1 MLKKLFK
8 IKRVYKKIIIIT
20 NDFFINILSSL
31 FFLFFFINNQHN
43 FIEFIFFPLVIFLP
57 LYLIADLYNNILRYS
72 GLSYFFKI
80 LSASLLYL
88 IIYCFLFNY
97 FYEIPLQI
105 LIFQPS
111 LFFFLILLS
120 RLLIMIIISLYSV
133 GKTKKNIIIYG
144 AGEAGYKSLK
154 LLKNLYNIICII
166 DDDLTREKETLNGY
180 KIYHP
185 KNIQRI
191 IDKNKIEAI
200 YIAITNLSFS
210 QRKKVI
216 NNIKIFDIQIKILP
230 DLSLILDQEIRYS
243 DFKKINEDDLIDRQ
257 INISNSNFDYM
268 KNKKILITGGG
279 GTIGSELALQL
290 ININISKMIIIDN
303 SEYNLYKLEQKL
315 ESHNFHNLKIY
326 YYLIDINNK
335 ESLEDLFKDHKPE
348 VILHAAAYKHV
359 PIVENNIFASIHNN
373 FFASINLVDLAI
385 FHKIKYFVY
394 ISSDKAVRPTNIMGA
409 TKRLS
414 EIYIQKI
421 NKKINNVDTKFN
433 IVRFGNVI
441 GSSGSAVNLFTK
453 QIQNGG
459 PVTITHPNVTRYFM
473 TKKEAAL
480 LIFECFNLS
489 KKSEIFL
496 LDMGQPIKILDLVKK
511 MIKLYGLKEKNN
523 LNLDGI
529 EIKFTG
535 LRKGEKI
542 YEELLVDNKAKKTIN
557 DYIYIS
563 DENSDKV
570 SNFDKDILDLK
581 EHIKNNNMTSVLK
594 IFEKNV
600 ESFKHSTNLNI

>member
-1 MLKKLFK
+1 
-8 IKRVYKKIIIIT
+8 
-20 NDFFINILSSL
+20 
-31 FFLFFFINNQHN
+31 
-43 FIEFIFFPLVIFLP
+43 
-57 LYLIADLYNNILRYS
+57 
-72 GLSYFFKI
+72 
-80 LSASLLYL
+80 
-88 IIYCFLFNY
+88 
-97 FYEIPLQI
+97 
-105 LIFQPS
+105 
-111 LFFFLILLS
+111 
-120 RLLIMIIISLYSV
+120 
-133 GKTKKNIIIYG
+133 
-144 AGEAGYKSLK
+144 
-154 LLKNLYNIICII
+154 
-166 DDDLTREKETLNGY
+166 
-180 KIYHP
+180 
-185 KNIQRI
+185 
-191 IDKNKIEAI
+191 
-200 YIAITNLSFS
+200 
-210 QRKKVI
+210 
-216 NNIKIFDIQIKILP
+216 
-230 DLSLILDQEIRYS
+230 
-243 DFKKINEDDLIDRQ
+243 
-257 INISNSNFDYM
+257 
-268 KNKKILITGGG
+268 
-279 GTIGSELALQL
+279 
-290 ININISKMIIIDN
+290 MIIIDN

-315 ESHNFHNLKIY
+315 ESHNIHNLKIY

-335 ESLEDLFKDHKPE
+335 ENLEDLFKDHKPE

-373 FFASINLVDLAI
+373 FFASINLVDLSI
-385 FHKIKYFVY
+385 LHKINYFVY

-421 NKKINNVDTKFN
+421 NKKINYVNTKFN

-511 MIKLYGLKEKNN
+511 MINLYGLKEKNN
-523 LNLDGI
+523 MNLDGI

-542 YEELLVDNKAKKTIN
+542 YEELLIDNKAKKTIN

-594 IFEKNV
+594 ILEKNV
-600 ESFKHSTNLNI
+600 ESFKHTTNLNI